1 MRTKLLRTPHLAA
14 LCLLTLC
21 SISFAQTTPVD
32 SAPSGTPAPAAPVKP
47 TVETATTPVEQI
59 KLNGRILPL
68 NIKTLAELQRLAEEK
83 ELREKL
89 QETLKTG
96 GAVQIPASN
105 LQAATAATPAT
116 TAAAEQKMA
125 VPTSKRPRSATPNN
139 TLVAVFGPE
148 SNLKAEVLVGNNQ
161 SRQLK
166 KGDSFG
172 NFRVASISQ
181 NGIQLE
187 PIGGSRSGS
196 RFVSVGQRLTN

>member
-14 LCLLTLC
+14 LGLLCFSSVT
-21 SISFAQTTPVD
+21 FAQSVAVD
-32 SAPSGTPAPAAPVKP
+32 TAPSGIPAPAAPVKP

-59 KLNGRILPL
+59 KLNGRTLPL
-68 NIKTLAELQRLAEEK
+68 NIKTLAELQRLTEEK

-96 GAVQIPASN
+96 GAVQIPTSN
-105 LQAATAATPAT
+105 LQAVAPAAASTPAIQTQEVPAPAKRARPATP
-116 TAAAEQKMA
+116 
-125 VPTSKRPRSATPNN
+125 SN

-148 SNLKAEVLVGNNQ
+148 NSLKAEVLVGNNQ

>member
-14 LCLLTLC
+14 LGLLCFSSVT
-21 SISFAQTTPVD
+21 FAQSVAVD
-32 SAPSGTPAPAAPVKP
+32 TAPSGIPAPAAPIKP
-47 TVETATTPVEQI
+47 TVESATTPVEQI
-59 KLNGRILPL
+59 KLNGRTLPL
-68 NIKTLAELQRLAEEK
+68 NIKTLAELQRLTEEK
-83 ELREKL
+83 ELQERL

-105 LQAATAATPAT
+105 LQPATAAIPAT
-116 TAAAEQKMA
+116 TAAAEPKVAM
-125 VPTSKRPRSATPNN
+125 PTSKSTRAATPKN

-148 SNLKAEVLVGNNQ
+148 SNLKAEVIVENNQ

-196 RFVSVGQRLTN
+196 RFVSVGQRLAN